1 MPEARPLDEAL
12 SAEWLA
18 RARRLTPAT
27 LHEAFARKGA
37 LPAALKPIAPA
48 MRMAGRA
55 LPVRCPAGDNLWIH
69 HALSAAAADDVLVV
83 DVGPGTGYG
92 YWGEIMATAALARG
106 LAGLVISG
114 GVRDSQRL
122 IEMGLPTF
130 ARGLSI
136 LGTGKNPQGDGSV
149 GDPVRL
155 GDVVIRRGDL
165 IVGDADGL
173 VGIPAREAA
182 AIIEA
187 SERRD
192 EAEVAI
198 MEKLRA
204 GATTLDVYKF

>member
-1 MPEARPLDEAL
+1 MSQALPSIEDL

-27 LHEAFARKGA
+27 LHEVFGRKGA

-48 MRMAGRA
+48 MRMAGWA
-55 LPVRCPAGDNLWIH
+55 FPVRCPAGDNLWIH
-69 HALSAAAADDVLVV
+69 HALAAAAPGDVLVV
-83 DVGPGTGYG
+83 DVGPGTDYG

-114 GVRDSQRL
+114 AVRDSQRL

-136 LGTGKNPQGDGSV
+136 LGTGKDPQGDGAI

-155 GDVVIRRGDL
+155 GDIVIRRGDL

-173 VGIPAREAA
+173 ISIAAPEAS

-192 EAEVAI
+192 QAELAI

>member
-1 MPEARPLDEAL
+1 MSEARPSVGTV

-18 RARRLTPAT
+18 RARQLTPAT
-27 LHEAFARKGA
+27 LHEAYGRKGA
-37 LPAALKPIAPA
+37 LPPDLKPIAPA
-48 MRMAGRA
+48 MHMAGRA

-69 HALSAAAADDVLVV
+69 HALATAASDDVLVV

-106 LAGLVISG
+106 VAGLVISG

-130 ARGLSI
+130 ACGLSI
-136 LGTGKNPQGDGSV
+136 LGTGKDPQGDGAV
-149 GDPVRL
+149 GEPVRF
-155 GDVVIRRGDL
+155 GNIVVRRGDL

-173 VGIPAREAA
+173 ISIPAGEASA
-182 AIIEA
+182 VIEA

-192 EAEVAI
+192 EAELAI